1 MNGGKG
7 GDDEL
12 FAMSAKVLA
21 RSGDPAAFLD
31 WIARHGPGFA
41 PEMARGIDPRTGPPG
56 LAFRAMGVAIYNAM
70 PLPEAGFQSRR
81 LPEPG
86 RNEPCLCASGRKYK
100 HCCLRLRGMLDLTGF
115 NMLRYILDST
125 PKKRFAE
132 LPGSRVDPLAV
143 ADTARQWHEEGDN
156 ERAAALLEPWFAGE
170 APLGAKLE
178 PLFDQLM
185 DCHLAL
191 GQERK
196 RTRLIERALARGERV
211 VRVSALQRRATILAD
226 RGDLE
231 GAWRSFGEAQREDP
245 EDPNLA
251 TLELTL
257 LVSRGKTGQARE
269 RARFWIARLERRRD
283 PDLADLIGFLRKIH
297 ADPDAALAEADAKR
311 FPGLARLAAL
321 AAAAPAPQAYY
332 AVADRGE
339 AGRVL
344 EPRDALK
351 KTEARWRKA
360 FPQTKPGLTAT
371 QHSFTGMWIEPA
383 SWLDF
388 LERDALAWQSFDVL
402 DDLAMAVE
410 ALPVIGSSATL
421 LEPLL
426 ERGAAL
432 LEANLAAAPP
442 GNGTLQW
449 GWVENRPALRMLA
462 HLAWRAAA
470 DMDRGAPP
478 ERFAGL
484 AERLLALN
492 PSDNQFVR
500 EPLTRAY
507 LVGGAPDKALALA
520 ERYPEDFCGPAL
532 NRILALVRLGRRE
545 ERRSAPC
552 AMRRAGTASRSRCCS
567 PKHPGVR
574 SPIPASASSWAARK
588 RPGTIARR
596 IARCGSAT
604 ARSTGCARRG
614 TRCAKRIGPI
624 LASHEPRSLDR
635 CRESRRG

>member
-1 MNGGKG
+1 LVIVIGGKG
-7 GDDEL
+7 EDDELFGL

-31 WIARHGPGFA
+31 WIAQHGPSFA

-56 LAFRAMGVAIYNAM
+56 LAFRAMGVAIYGAM

-86 RNEPCLCASGRKYK
+86 RNEPCLCGSGRKYK
-100 HCCLRLRGMLDLTGF
+100 HCCLRLRGILDLTGF
-115 NMLRYILDST
+115 NMLRHILDSA

-143 ADTARQWHEEGDN
+143 WDTARQWHEEGDD

-170 APLGAKLE
+170 GPLGAQFE

-185 DCHLAL
+185 DCYLAL
-191 GQERK
+191 RQERK
-196 RTRLIERALARGERV
+196 RTRLIARALARGDSV

-257 LVSRGKTGQARE
+257 LVSRGKTEQARE

-283 PDLADLIGFLRKIH
+283 PALADLIGFLRKVH
-297 ADPDAALAEADAKR
+297 ADPDAAMGDVDTKR
-311 FPGLARLAAL
+311 FPGLERLAAL
-321 AAAAPAPQAYY
+321 AAAAPAPQAHC

-344 EPRDALK
+344 EPQDALK
-351 KTEARWRKA
+351 KAEARWRKV
-360 FPQTKPGLTAT
+360 FPQAKPGLTAT
-371 QHSFTGMWIEPA
+371 QHDFTGMWNEPA
-383 SWLDF
+383 PWLGF
-388 LERDALAWQSFDVL
+388 LEGNALAWQSFDVL

-410 ALPVIGSSATL
+410 ALPTMGSDTTI

-449 GWVENRPALRMLA
+449 GWIENRPALRMLA
-462 HLAWRAAA
+462 HLAYRAEA
-470 DMDRGAPP
+470 DMDRGASG
-478 ERFAGL
+478 ERLVAL
-484 AERLLALN
+484 AERLIALN
-492 PSDNQFVR
+492 PADNHFVR
-500 EPLTRAY
+500 EPLTRTY
-507 LVGGAPDKALALA
+507 LVRGSPDKALALA
-520 ERYPEDFCGPAL
+520 KRYPDDFCGPTL
-532 NRILALVRLGRRE
+532 NRILALVRLGRRGE
-545 ERRSAPC
+545 ALGALREAANAHRVAIEMLLAQAP
-552 AMRRAGTASRSRCCS
+552 
-567 PKHPGVR
+567 
-574 SPIPASASSWAARK
+574 K
-588 RPGTIARR
+588 RPKADPGFGVVMGGKEEAWEYRAAHR
-596 IARCGSAT
+596 ALWERDDA
-604 ARSTGCARRG
+604 
-614 TRCAKRIGPI
+614 
-624 LASHEPRSLDR
+624 LDWLR
-635 CRESRRG
+635 AAWGDVRKALRPG

>member
-1 MNGGKG
+1 MIGGKD
-7 GDDEL
+7 GDDEMFGL

-56 LAFRAMGVAIYNAM
+56 LAFRAMGLAIYGAM
-70 PLPEAGFQSRR
+70 PLPEAGFQTRR
-81 LPEPG
+81 LAVPG
-86 RNEPCLCASGRKYK
+86 RNEPCLCGSGRKYK
-100 HCCLRLRGMLDLTGF
+100 HCCLRLHGVLDLTGF
-115 NMLRYILDST
+115 NMLRHILDST
-125 PKKRFAE
+125 PKKRFAD
-132 LPGSRVDPLAV
+132 LPASRVDPLAV
-143 ADTARQWHEEGDN
+143 ADTARQWHEEGDD

-170 APLGAKLE
+170 GPLGAKLE

-185 DCHLAL
+185 DCCLAL

-196 RTRLIERALARGERV
+196 RTRLIACALARGDRV

-251 TLELTL
+251 MLELTL
-257 LVSRGKTGQARE
+257 LVSRGEAEQARE

-283 PDLADLIGFLRKIH
+283 PALADLIGFLRKVH
-297 ADPDAALAEADAKR
+297 ADPDAALGEVDAKR

-321 AAAAPAPQAYY
+321 AAAAPAAQAHCP
-332 AVADRGE
+332 AADRGE

-344 EPRDALK
+344 EPQDALK
-351 KTEARWRKA
+351 KTEARWRKV

-371 QHSFTGMWIEPA
+371 QHGFTGMWIEPA

-388 LERDALAWQSFDVL
+388 LERNALAWQSFDVL

-410 ALPVIGSSATL
+410 ALQTIGARATL

-432 LEANLAAAPP
+432 LEANLGAAPP

-449 GWVENRPALRMLA
+449 GWVENRSALRMLA

-470 DMDRGAPP
+470 EMDRGASP
-478 ERFAGL
+478 ERFVAL
-484 AERLLALN
+484 AERLIALN
-492 PSDNQFVR
+492 PADNQFVR
-500 EPLTRAY
+500 APLTRAY
-507 LVGGAPDKALALA
+507 LVRGAPDKALALA
-520 ERYPEDFCGPAL
+520 ERYPDDFCGPAL
-532 NRILALVRLGRRE
+532 NRILALVRLGRRAEALGALRDAARRHRVAVEMLLAEAPRRPKPDPGFGVVMGGKE
-545 ERRSAPC
+545 EAWDY
-552 AMRRAGTASRSRCCS
+552 RAAQRALWERDGALDWLRAAWGEVRKAHRPYTGKPWTSRSR
-567 PKHPGVR
+567 
-574 SPIPASASSWAARK
+574 
-588 RPGTIARR
+588 
-596 IARCGSAT
+596 
-604 ARSTGCARRG
+604 
-614 TRCAKRIGPI
+614 
-624 LASHEPRSLDR
+624 
-635 CRESRRG
+635 SRR

>member
-1 MNGGKG
+1 VSGGKS
-7 GDDEL
+7 GDDELSGL

-21 RSGDPAAFLD
+21 RGADPAAFLD

-41 PEMARGIDPRTGPPG
+41 PEMARAIDPRTGPPG
-56 LAFRAMGVAIYNAM
+56 LAFRAMGVAIYGAM

-81 LPEPG
+81 LAEPG
-86 RNEPCLCASGRKYK
+86 RNEPCLCGSGRKYK
-100 HCCLRLRGMLDLTGF
+100 HCCLRLRGILDLTGY
-115 NMLRYILDST
+115 NMLRHVLDSV

-143 ADTARQWHEEGDN
+143 ADTARQWHDEGDE

-170 APLGAKLE
+170 GPLGAKLE

-191 GQERK
+191 GRERK
-196 RTRLIERALARGERV
+196 RTRLIERALARGDRV
-211 VRVSALQRRATILAD
+211 LRVSALQRRATMLAD

-257 LVSRGKTGQARE
+257 LASRGRTGEARA

-283 PDLADLIGFLRKIH
+283 PALADLIGFLRKVH
-297 ADPDAALAEADAKR
+297 ADPDAALGEVDARR
-311 FPGLARLAAL
+311 FPGLERLAAL
-321 AAAAPAPQAYY
+321 AAAAPAAQAHC

-344 EPRDALK
+344 EPQDALK
-351 KTEARWRKA
+351 KAEARWRKV
-360 FPQTKPGLTAT
+360 FPQTKPDLTAT
-371 QHSFTGMWIEPA
+371 RHDFTGMWIEPA
-383 SWLDF
+383 SWLEF
-388 LERDALAWQSFDVL
+388 LERNALAWQSFDVL

-410 ALPVIGSSATL
+410 ALQTIGSRATP

-449 GWVENRPALRMLA
+449 GWIENRPALRMLA

-470 DMDRGAPP
+470 DMDRGASG
-478 ERFAGL
+478 ERFVALG
-484 AERLLALN
+484 ERLIALN
-492 PSDNQFVR
+492 PPDNHFVR

-507 LVGGAPDKALALA
+507 LARGAPEKALALA
-520 ERYPEDFCGPAL
+520 ERHPEDFCGPTL
-532 NRILALVRLGRRE
+532 NRILALVRLGRRGE
-545 ERRSAPC
+545 ALGALRDAASRHRAALQMLLAEAPRRPQPDPGFGVVLGGKAEAWDYRAAHRALWERDGALDWL
-552 AMRRAGTASRSRCCS
+552 RAGWNE
-567 PKHPGVR
+567 VR
-574 SPIPASASSWAARK
+574 K
-588 RPGTIARR
+588 GLRPY
-596 IARCGSAT
+596 
-604 ARSTGCARRG
+604 TGR
-614 TRCAKRIGPI
+614 P
-624 LASHEPRSLDR
+624 
-635 CRESRRG
+635 